1 MADSDLEKWLSG
13 DSTLQQQIAN
23 FNKSKTDYLSQ
34 WTKQQQQSQRDY
46 TTSNRALQQQGV
58 TDRDQQMNDF
68 AGHGILHSGVYGNA
82 LADYNKNFNIK
93 VQNLNQGLND
103 TMNNQNDA
111 RTNFLRQLQFE
122 QDQARQDAIRRRAQ
136 SLGL

>member
-1 MADSDLEKWLSG
+1 MADSDLEKWLAG

-23 FNKSKTDYLSQ
+23 FNKSKADYLAQ
-34 WTKQQQQSQRDY
+34 WNNQRQKSQRDY
-46 TTSNRALQQQGV
+46 DTSNRALQQQGNV
-58 TDRDQQMNDF
+58 DRDQQQNEF
-68 AGHGILHSGVYGNA
+68 ASHGIMNSGVYANA

-103 TMNNQNDA
+103 TLANQNDS

-136 SLGL
+136 SLGI

>member
-1 MADSDLEKWLSG
+1 MGDSDLEKWLAG
-13 DSTLQQQIAN
+13 DSTYQQQLAN
-23 FNKSKTDYLSQ
+23 YNKSKTDYQSQ
-34 WTKQQQQSQRDY
+34 WDVQRQKSQRDY
-46 TTSNRALQQQGV
+46 NTSNRALQQQGIL
-58 TDRDQQMNDF
+58 DRQQQMNDY
-68 AGHGILHSGVYGNA
+68 AGHGILNSGVYANA

-103 TMNNQNDA
+103 TMSNQNDA